1 MHNSVIC
8 LRSEVRYS
16 HDMCS
21 CSAGICSRGSK
32 MRSCFAVGYSH
43 KNVCSYSTGGCSR
56 DVFFVL
62 QANVLHDNL
71 SS

>member
-1 MHNSVIC
+1 MHNSVVC

-16 HDMCS
+16 HDMCT
-21 CSAGICSRGSK
+21 CSAGICSRGSI
-32 MRSCFAVGYSH
+32 MCSCSTVGCSH
-43 KNVCSYSTGGCSR
+43 KNICSYSTDGCSR

-62 QANVLHDNL
+62 KANVPHDNL